1 MFFLIS
7 PITFEFYDK
16 TTFILKLFQ
25 WDIPDLFLVHLQS
38 FQTSIQFL
46 NLINYHVLPIWEMNA
61 RPLARES
68 QNH

>member
-25 WDIPDLFLVHLQS
+25 WDIPDLFYGS
-38 FQTSIQFL
+38 FTVFSNIHTIFKL
-46 NLINYHVLPIWEMNA
+46 D
-61 RPLARES
+61 
-68 QNH
+68 